1 MKIKFKNYT
10 YIFTL
15 FLPIMIN
22 IVYANENSE
31 RKLKQI
37 NIDDQI
43 KAKNSWS
50 KIKIKNVDAEIKQNK
65 SEEVKWK
72 KYIPSY
78 EDYIPKNKKSLN
90 IEYEELKSTSN
101 LPYNIGPI
109 IPQNIF
115 PMFGDFIHNFTQKS
129 SFDGGDAK
137 GTGNQIYSYILHY
150 GLSDKSYISGY
161 ISEADDPLYFSVR
174 DRDEK
179 NFWRNYA
186 LSYNK
191 KLWELNNKR
200 TIISINSSLEYWNI
214 NSLIK
219 TSNDNVHYSKNNYFA
234 STFSFPIT
242 NRLNKK
248 IRLSFMPKITLL
260 PSNIGN
266 KSFKGQYYGKNLSL
280 SSGISLNLNEKL
292 YLTGSYTIPFG
303 PGFNKF
309 DNELNFSRTNIYSYG
324 IGWNPNEIV
333 GIKAEIKNSFGET
346 PATSLLT
353 IPSGDLPLYS
363 ISLRLIPNNPDTI
376 QKEFSNNEKD
386 IKLSGLSI
394 GNASLPDQ
402 GFNQLWLDFDNNGNI
417 FGFYGYSISNIFQLE
432 FLNVGSFA
440 DNYLRNN
447 KAISVKETFFSSG
460 NFNNRFGGKL
470 NLLSPLRGDPLW
482 LSTRITLGRDQKSVQ
497 GYTFAELLGKFS
509 LYNIDLNLN
518 PKYSWNGLESIGGI
532 GIGIDYKLNKKI
544 SLIKEFNFNHSYKE
558 ENNNTFSVR
567 YIHNPEKS
575 VDFYYTNALGLQDMG
590 QLFKSESS
598 KFGIRFNLLY

>member
-1 MKIKFKNYT
+1 MKIKFKNYL

-15 FLPIMIN
+15 FLPTIIN
-22 IVYANENSE
+22 IVYANENSG
-31 RKLKQI
+31 RVLKST

-43 KAKNSWS
+43 NTKNSWS
-50 KIKIKNVDAEIKQNK
+50 KIKTKDLDLELKKNK
-65 SEEVKWK
+65 SEGIEWN
-72 KYIPSY
+72 KYIQSY
-78 EDYIPKNKKSLN
+78 ENYIPKNKKNLN
-90 IEYEELKSTSN
+90 IEYEELKSISN

-109 IPQNIF
+109 ITQNIF
-115 PMFGDFIHNFTQKS
+115 PMYEDFIHNFTQKS

-150 GLSDKSYISGY
+150 GLSDESYISGY
-161 ISEADDPLYFSVR
+161 VSESDDPLYFSVENH
-174 DRDEK
+174 DEN

-191 KLWELNNKR
+191 KVWELNNKR

-214 NSLIK
+214 KSLFK
-219 TSNDNVHYSKNNYFA
+219 TSNGNVHYANNNYFA
-234 STFSFPIT
+234 STISLPIT

-248 IRLSFMPKITLL
+248 IRLSFMPKITFL

-266 KSFKGQYYGKNLSL
+266 KFLKGDYYGNNFSL
-280 SSGISLNLNEKL
+280 SSGMSLNLSEKL
-292 YLTGSYTIPFG
+292 YLSGSYTIPFG

-309 DNELNFSRTNIYSYG
+309 DDELNFSRTNIYSYG
-324 IGWNPNEIV
+324 VGWNPNEII

-363 ISLRLIPNNPDTI
+363 INLRLIPNNPDTI
-376 QKEFSNNEKD
+376 QKEFLNKERD

-394 GNASLPDQ
+394 GNATLPEQ
-402 GFNQLWLDFDNNGNI
+402 GFNQFWLDFDSKGNI

-432 FLNVGSFA
+432 FLNVGSFP

-447 KAISVKETFFSSG
+447 KSISTKETFFSRG
-460 NFNNRFGGKL
+460 NFHNRFGGKL
-470 NLLSPLRGDPLW
+470 NILSPLRGDPFW
-482 LSTRITLGRDQKSVQ
+482 LTTRITLGRDQKSVQ

-509 LYNIDLNLN
+509 LYDLNFNIN
-518 PKYSWNGLESIGGI
+518 PKYSWNGFENIKGI
-532 GIGIDYKLNKKI
+532 GIGIDYKLNKKL
-544 SLIKEFNFNHSYKE
+544 SLIKEFNYNISYKE
-558 ENNNTFSVR
+558 ENNNTFSMR
-567 YIHNPEKS
+567 YIYSPEKS

-598 KFGIRFNLLY
+598 KFGIRINLLY